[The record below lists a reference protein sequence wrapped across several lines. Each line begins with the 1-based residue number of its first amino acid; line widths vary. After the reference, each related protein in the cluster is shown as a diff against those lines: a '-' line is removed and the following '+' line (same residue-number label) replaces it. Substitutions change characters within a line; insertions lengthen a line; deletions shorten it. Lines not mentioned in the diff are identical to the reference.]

1 VGLVVGLRGSKIAP
15 VTQELSGERI
25 DVIRYTDNI
34 EELVRRSLAPAPVVD
49 IRIDPNQKR
58 VEAAVPKEKLSSAI
72 GKRGV
77 NVKLAN
83 RITGWYIDVMSEEDF
98 KRLSQLR

>member
-1 VGLVVGLRGSKIAP
+1 M
-15 VTQELSGERI
+15 
-25 DVIRYTDNI
+25 
-34 EELVRRSLAPAPVVD
+34 
-49 IRIDPNQKR
+49 RIDPNQKR
-58 VEAAVPKEKLSSAI
+58 VEVAVPKEKLSSAI